1 MKIGV
6 SIIGVG
12 RRGYDHAE
20 SLIRQRAHVDLDHDE
35 LYEAIRKAP

>member
-6 SIIGVG
+6 GLIGVG
-12 RRGYDHAE
+12 RRGYNLAE

-35 LYEAIRKAP
+35 LYEVIRKAA